1 MAESGVQHVSSVRR
15 PKGLQGIEIPEQSE
29 EAEGWLVTYL
39 DVITLVLTFFVVLLA
54 FSDFTTAEVEAEPT
68 AETVVSDPPP
78 SHGIAELMMHD
89 PTAGVD
95 VVVEDSR
102 ITLHIGEQLLFPSGE
117 AGLTEEGR
125 NVLADIAATL
135 RQTDYP
141 MSIEGHTDNV
151 PIDTVAYPSNWE
163 LSAARAATVLRRLE
177 MEGVERDRMRAIG
190 YADTQPIASNE
201 TVAGRARNRR
211 VGLVIYLDDT
221 LLHRPAQESALETNG
236 RE

>member
-1 MAESGVQHVSSVRR
+1 MAGTQPQTSSPARR
-15 PKGLQGIEIPEQSE
+15 PKGLQGIEVPERGE
-29 EAEGWLVTYL
+29 EAEGWLITYL

-78 SHGIAELMMHD
+78 VHGIAELMMHD

-95 VVVEDSR
+95 VVVEDGQV
-102 ITLHIGEQLLFPSGE
+102 TLHIGEQLLFPSGA
-117 AGLTEEGR
+117 AGLTDEGR
-125 NVLADIAATL
+125 EVLADIAETL

-151 PIDTVAYPSNWE
+151 PIETVAYPSNWE
-163 LSAARAATVLRRLE
+163 LSAARAATVLRQLE
-177 MEGVERDRMRAIG
+177 TEGVARERMRAIG

-201 TVAGRARNRR
+201 TVAGRAKNRR

-221 LLHRPAQESALETNG
+221 LLHSPTHE
-236 RE
+236 